1 VEPSE
6 VRVSPAWQACASVK
20 GRLETAPPRV
30 QSAPMKMLLVSS
42 DPAVRE
48 MMKLAVGGVRRAAG
62 PRGPIEFLEA
72 ADGKQGIARAWRHM
86 PEIVVA
92 DEIASRAGAFALA
105 RDLKSAQAPFPG
117 KVIIL
122 LDRSQDAWL
131 AAWSGAD
138 AWFVKPVN
146 PFDLAD
152 TVAAFLSEGRKEA
165 V

>member
-1 VEPSE
+1 
-6 VRVSPAWQACASVK
+6 
-20 GRLETAPPRV
+20 
-30 QSAPMKMLLVSS
+30 MKMLLVSS
-42 DPAVRE
+42 DPTVRE
-48 MMKLAVGGVRRAAG
+48 MMKLAVGGVRRAATAQ
-62 PRGPIEFLEA
+62 REVEFIEA
-72 ADGKQGIARAWRHM
+72 TDGKQGIARAWRHM

-105 RDLKSAQAPFPG
+105 KDLKSAQKPFPG

-131 AAWSGAD
+131 ASWSGAD

-152 TVAAFLSEGRKEA
+152 TVAAFLNEGRKEA

>member
-1 VEPSE
+1 
-6 VRVSPAWQACASVK
+6 
-20 GRLETAPPRV
+20 
-30 QSAPMKMLLVSS
+30 MKMLLVSS

-48 MMKLAVGGVRRAAG
+48 MMKLAVGGVRRSGDA
-62 PRGPIEFLEA
+62 RGPVEFLEA
-72 ADGKQGIARAWRHM
+72 TDGVQGIARAWRHM

-92 DEIASRAGAFALA
+92 DEITSRAGAFALA
-105 RDLKSAQAPFPG
+105 KELKAAQQPFPG
-117 KVIIL
+117 MVIIL

-152 TVAAFLSEGRKEA
+152 TVAAFLNEGRKEA